1 MEDKIKK
8 ELETLK
14 ETISTM
20 EQVKKII
27 ASQLYIYMYV
37 DY

>member
-20 EQVKKII
+20 EQVKKMI
-27 ASQLYIYMYV
+27 AFYMYMYV
-37 DY
+37 HY